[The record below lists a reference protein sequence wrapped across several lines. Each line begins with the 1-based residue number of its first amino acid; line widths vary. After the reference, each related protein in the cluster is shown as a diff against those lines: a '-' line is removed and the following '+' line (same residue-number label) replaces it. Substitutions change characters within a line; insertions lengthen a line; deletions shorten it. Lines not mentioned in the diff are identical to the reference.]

1 MYINMIVHMTKD
13 IEVDMDMAIE
23 VNMTMD
29 KIMTMDMDDYWIGE
43 LGRNEANV
51 RNYVYIDFVVKR
63 KF

>member
-1 MYINMIVHMTKD
+1 MTKD
-13 IEVDMDMAIE
+13 IDVDMDMAIE
-23 VNMTMD
+23 VNMAMD